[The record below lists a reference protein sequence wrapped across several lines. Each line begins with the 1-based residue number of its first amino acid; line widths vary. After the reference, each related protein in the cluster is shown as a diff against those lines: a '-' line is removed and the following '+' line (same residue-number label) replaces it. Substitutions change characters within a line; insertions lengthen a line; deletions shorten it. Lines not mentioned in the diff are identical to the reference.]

1 MQKSKILEI
10 AKKYYK
16 DEILNFILNFSK
28 NREVVA
34 KYYDVY
40 GKRPDTIE
48 YVEDLKSLIE
58 KGATSFHCSVELWK
72 DPLALKDV
80 NEKILDELRIG
91 WDLLIDIDCQFIDY
105 SKEAALL
112 IIKALEDYGIKSYGV
127 KFSGSKGFHI
137 CLSYLAFPQEIKDPF
152 TQKKIKISNFFP
164 DGVRIIAT
172 YLADLIEK
180 DLREIILSLNT
191 PEEISKA
198 IGKDVKDLFVENK
211 FNPYSVVSLDSM
223 LISNRHLYRIPY
235 CLHEKTGLISV
246 VLNKNEVKNFNLS
259 LAKPSVNEIREFI
272 KKPFPEEAKSLL
284 IDALD
289 WKAKELSFIRELK
302 EIEYKE
308 FKPIK
313 ANIEKIE
320 EAFCDCIK
328 NILQGIKHDGR
339 KRALFVLITYLRSL
353 GFDFERIENIIR
365 DWNNKNYKPL
375 RESYIRGQINW
386 FKKQTKTI
394 LPPNHESSLYY
405 DDIGII
411 GETCKKYKNPLS
423 YTLSIIKSKRTKKIK
438 KVKRTKR

>member
-1 MQKSKILEI
+1 MQKSKILDI
-10 AKKYYK
+10 AKRYYK
-16 DEILNFILNFSK
+16 GKILSFIADFSK

-48 YVEDLKSLIE
+48 YEEDVRSLVE

-72 DPLALKDV
+72 DPLALKEA

-91 WDLLIDIDCQFIDY
+91 WDLLIDIDCKFLDY
-105 SKEAALL
+105 SKAAAML
-112 IIKALEDYGIKSYGV
+112 IVNAFENYGIKNYGI
-127 KFSGSKGFHI
+127 KFSGGKGFHI
-137 CLSYLAFPQEIKDPF
+137 CLSHLAFPQIVKDPL

-164 DGVRIIAT
+164 EGVRIIAS

-180 DLREIILSLNT
+180 ELREIILSLNT
-191 PEEISKA
+191 VEEISRA
-198 IGKDVKDLFVENK
+198 IGKDVKDLFVNDR
-211 FNPYSVVSLDSM
+211 FNPYSVVSLDSI
-223 LISNRHLYRIPY
+223 LISNRHLYRMPY

-246 VLNKNEVKNFNLS
+246 VLDKNEIKNFS
-259 LAKPSVNEIREFI
+259 LAMAKPSVEEIKDFI

-289 WKAKELSFIRELK
+289 WKAKELSFIREIK

-313 ANIEKIE
+313 IKFENIE

-328 NILQGIKHDGR
+328 KILEGMKSDGR
-339 KRALFVLITYLRSL
+339 KRALFVLVTYLRSL
-353 GFDFERIENIIR
+353 GFDFERIESIVR
-365 DWNNKNYKPL
+365 EWNNKNYKPL
-375 RESYIRGQINW
+375 KESYIKGQLNW

-394 LPPNHESSLYY
+394 LPPNHELAIYY
-405 DDIGII
+405 DDIGIL
-411 GETCKKYKNPLS
+411 GETCKKFKNPLS
-423 YTLSIIKSKRTKKIK
+423 YTFSIIKTRKRKKA
-438 KVKRTKR
+438 